1 MFHTD
6 SKKIRPTDM
15 LLVIR
20 CLTLAG
26 LFFGAGC
33 SAGNYGYL
41 KHSRDVAQ
49 AFETYHV
56 FPEHRYYYL
65 NQENNPYAVVA
76 LQNPYRLLLGNMW
89 TEFDP
94 RSGKLEKVVGL
105 VKDFPVNYSYTYGS
119 IINDPMGKQ
128 IGYWYSSL
136 RVISIK
142 VDEENRTVSINTGTP
157 WLQDDHGGL
166 GVGFGVSGSG
176 GGVGIILG
184 P

>member
-1 MFHTD
+1 MFHTG
-6 SKKIRPTDM
+6 SKKNRFTDM
-15 LLVIR
+15 VLMIR
-20 CLTLAG
+20 ILAFAG
-26 LFFGAGC
+26 LVFLTGC
-33 SAGNYGYL
+33 STGNYGYL

-76 LQNPYRLLLGNMW
+76 LQNPYRVGGNMW

-94 RSGKLEKVVGL
+94 RTDKLEKVVGL
-105 VKDFPVNYSYTYGS
+105 VKDFPVNYSYAYGS
-119 IINDPMGKQ
+119 VINDLMGKQ

-136 RVISIK
+136 RMTSLK
-142 VDEENRTVSINTGTP
+142 VDEQNRTVSINTDTP
-157 WLQDDHGGL
+157 WLRDNDRGF
-166 GVGFGVSGSG
+166 GVGFGVGGSGS
-176 GGVGIILG
+176 GVGIILG